1 MQSKQF
7 VYKIF
12 FLLLCARQK
21 TIGQQRAPNS
31 NLGDAKLQKIAQK
44 LQQKKRAAKSV
55 QNYRNAYNR

>member
-7 VYKIF
+7 VYNIF
-12 FLLLCARQK
+12 FFVAV
-21 TIGQQRAPNS
+21 RAAKNNWTTKSTNS

-44 LQQKKRAAKSV
+44 LQQKNAGKSA